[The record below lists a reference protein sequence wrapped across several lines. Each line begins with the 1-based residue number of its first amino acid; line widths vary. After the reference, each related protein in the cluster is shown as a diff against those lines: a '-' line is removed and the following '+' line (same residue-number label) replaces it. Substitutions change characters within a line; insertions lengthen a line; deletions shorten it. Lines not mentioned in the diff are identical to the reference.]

1 MQDPFGDFMAWFNI
15 TFALFKTPPFAA
27 LFIMVI
33 SLSITTVSNLAMKR
47 FSDMRRLHRYQAE
60 IKQHQEMQKEAEKTQ
75 NEKLMRKVKRR
86 KAYIER
92 IQREMLTQRC
102 KPSLMFFI
110 PFILLFTVLR
120 AFYFI
125 IDDPITG
132 AGHDQVVAIIP
143 FSVHKL
149 LPFLTGWL
157 GVPTAYGFGMTFFGF
172 YMMVGLGLGQI
183 LQRIMG
189 VSLT

>member
-15 TFALFKTPPFAA
+15 VFAIFKTPPLSA
-27 LFIMVI
+27 LFIMGI
-33 SLSITTVSNLAMKR
+33 SMSITTLSNLAMRR
-47 FSDMRRLHRYQAE
+47 FSDMRRLNRYQAE
-60 IKQHQEMQKEAEKTQ
+60 IKQHQEMQKEAERTQ
-75 NEKLMRKVKRR
+75 NEKLARKVKRR

-92 IQREMLTQRC
+92 IQREMMTQRC
-102 KPSLMFFI
+102 KPSLIFFI
-110 PFILLFTVLR
+110 PFIILFAVLR

-149 LPFLTGWL
+149 LPFLVGWL
-157 GVPTAYGFGMTFFGF
+157 GVATPYGFGMTFFGF
-172 YMMVGLGLGQI
+172 YMLVGLGLGQI
-183 LQRIMG
+183 LQRVMG
-189 VSLT
+189 VSIT